1 MNKLVILDRDGV
13 INQDSDNFVK
23 NLDEWIPIPGSIE
36 ATAKLSRNGFAVAI
50 ASNQSGIARG
60 LISETTLQ
68 QIHDRL
74 AQLVREAGGEI
85 TRIIYCPHGP
95 DDQCDCRK
103 PKPGMFKQL
112 INELGIPQQ
121 CWVIGDSLRDLQA
134 GIAVG
139 CSPVL
144 VTTGNGNKTKSD
156 PNLPA
161 GTQIFA
167 DLACAADW
175 LISQQDPRL
184 P

>member
-13 INQDSDNFVK
+13 INQDSDSFVK
-23 NLDEWIPIPGSIE
+23 NLDEWIPISGSI
-36 ATAKLSRNGFAVAI
+36 AAIAKLSRNGFTIAV

-74 AQLVREAGGEI
+74 EQLVRDAGGEI

-95 DDQCDCRK
+95 NDHCDCRK

-121 CWVIGDSLRDLQA
+121 CWIIGDSLRDLQA
-134 GIAVG
+134 GIAIG
-139 CSPVL
+139 CKPLL

-156 PNLPA
+156 PDLPED
-161 GTQIFA
+161 TLMFA
-167 DLACAADW
+167 DLAAAADW
-175 LISQQDPRL
+175 LISQQAPRL